1 MSTHQTKPSKL
12 SSSGN
17 GNNALGNDEWED
29 LGTSSRILVPGG
41 NGNES
46 MTMSTSN
53 IQLVPTHEHEL
64 ERLLMEAQREGSSRA
79 TSLRDSS
86 GPHSPVWSTSGG
98 TGFSS
103 PVFLHGS
110 ANQIKLETALANYSS
125 RPEGTPLKPH
135 ELAEK
140 FRHPNGNSGGAG
152 DRIEG
157 LGAGGVTLSGDT
169 HSVGISSYPHLSI
182 SDEDTDLDSIE
193 GPLGYSYSNSRR
205 RQVPGFGWMPSSV
218 WGLFQPPYSYVLI
231 PTHLIM
237 FGLGAMLAYV
247 YFAKRYFKRYI

>member
-1 MSTHQTKPSKL
+1 MSTQQNKPARL
-12 SSSGN
+12 SSSN
-17 GNNALGNDEWED
+17 GNNLGSEDWED
-29 LGTSSRILVPGG
+29 LGSSSKIHMTGNNG
-41 NGNES
+41 NGNDNS
-46 MTMSTSN
+46 MTMSSASN
-53 IQLVPTHEHEL
+53 IQLVPSHEHEL

-79 TSLRDSS
+79 TSVRDSS

-103 PVFLHGS
+103 PVFLQGS

-140 FRHPNGNSGGAG
+140 FRHPNGANGGH
-152 DRIEG
+152 
-157 LGAGGVTLSGDT
+157 LGGPVGVVVSSDT
-169 HSVGISSYPHLSI
+169 HSVGISSYPHFSI
-182 SDEDTDLDSIE
+182 SDGDTDLCSE
-193 GPLGYSYSNSRR
+193 GSTPSPNPAP
-205 RQVPGFGWMPSSV
+205 PGWIPSSV
-218 WGLFQPPYSYVLI
+218 WGLFHPPYSYVLI

-247 YFAKRYFKRYI
+247 YFAKRYFKRCL